1 MCVCVDFYG
10 ALCRELLPSPAVT
23 VTADTRQVAAKG
35 AWPGGGAAVKAELS
49 EAGGGARGRLMHTQL
64 LTFVFCRKCVCEC
77 VQVCVCLCV
86 CFVLIFCCC
95 IFAVAAVDSRY
106 LLLLLKLLCV
116 LLSALPWSPAQL
128 PPPPLGPTA
137 AAAAADAFKAF
148 AAYK

>member
-23 VTADTRQVAAKG
+23 VTADTRRVAAKG
-35 AWPGGGAAVKAELS
+35 AWLGGEGAVEAELS
-49 EAGGGARGRLMHTQL
+49 EAGGDLCIHSYLHLSSAAS
-64 LTFVFCRKCVCEC
+64 VCASVCKCVC
-77 VQVCVCLCV
+77 VCECLCV

-116 LLSALPWSPAQL
+116 LLSALPWSNAQL
-128 PPPPLGPTA
+128 PPPLLGPT